1 MPLGGWLDEVVVK
14 NQVTSSLMAITVIM
28 VGVLNCFLLGLMRW
42 GADAMQ
48 LGRPK
53 EVVGGEGVFG
63 ETEGEWGS
71 QNGRREQAMDCG
83 IELSVQVMIRRH
95 RCGHV
100 RNEFHA
106 C

>member
-1 MPLGGWLDEVVVK
+1 
-14 NQVTSSLMAITVIM
+14 
-28 VGVLNCFLLGLMRW
+28 
-42 GADAMQ
+42 MQ
-48 LGRPK
+48 LGRLK
-53 EVVGGEGVFG
+53 EAAVGSEGVLG

-71 QNGRREQAMDCG
+71 RNGRREQARECR
-83 IELSVQVMIRRH
+83 IELSVQVMIRRR

>member
-1 MPLGGWLDEVVVK
+1 MGWGVGG
-14 NQVTSSLMAITVIM
+14 
-28 VGVLNCFLLGLMRW
+28 G
-42 GADAMQ
+42 GAGAMQ
-48 LGRPK
+48 LGRQK
-53 EVVGGEGVFG
+53 EAVGGEGFLG

-71 QNGRREQAMDCG
+71 QHGRRELAMECG

>member
-1 MPLGGWLDEVVVK
+1 MGG
-14 NQVTSSLMAITVIM
+14 
-28 VGVLNCFLLGLMRW
+28 VG
-42 GADAMQ
+42 AMQ

-53 EVVGGEGVFG
+53 EAAGDEGVLV

-71 QNGRREQAMDCG
+71 RDGRREQAMECG
-83 IELSVQVMIRRH
+83 IELSVQVMIRRR

>member
-1 MPLGGWLDEVVVK
+1 M
-14 NQVTSSLMAITVIM
+14 
-28 VGVLNCFLLGLMRW
+28 
-42 GADAMQ
+42 
-48 LGRPK
+48 
-53 EVVGGEGVFG
+53 G
-63 ETEGEWGS
+63 ETEGERRS

-83 IELSVQVMIRRH
+83 IELSVRVMIRRR